1 MIIYIKLAGLIW
13 PSGENGMQIAQFF
26 VKGIAHS
33 SYILAGKQNCAVI
46 DPQRDVDIYLEWA
59 KFKGLKITHI
69 LETHLHADFISGHM
83 DLAEVTGAK
92 IYASRAANCEFEHV
106 GLAEGDTF
114 KIEDMAIRVLETPG
128 HTPEHICYIVSDTSR
143 GSEPVSVFCGD
154 TLFVG
159 DVGRPDLFSNRA
171 EELASKLYDSLHEK
185 LLSLPDSCEVYPA
198 HGEGSLCG
206 RALGAKSSS
215 TIGYERK
222 YNYALQIPD
231 RTKFIETLTTDM
243 PPAPD
248 HFSRCT
254 EINRKGPTK
263 LKGLPPVREIP
274 PMEFFK
280 LVQGADTV
288 TLDTRCY
295 EGFGGEHIPG
305 SWCIDLRSNFATY
318 AGWLLPPDKQIL
330 LVSESEKQ
338 ALESVVWL
346 HRVGLD
352 NIAGF
357 LDGGMFSWVTAGLRA
372 AHVPQISIPELH
384 EWAISGNP
392 LVIVDVRANSE
403 YETFHIENSINIPV
417 QDLRK
422 RYHELDPEAEKV
434 VICSTGHRSS
444 MGGSILKQHGLS
456 RVNNAAGG
464 MTGYNAAG
472 FGPEC
477 PICALSWAGKAGKEG
492 KMPFSKNGNQ

>member
-1 MIIYIKLAGLIW
+1 
-13 PSGENGMQIAQFF
+13 MQVVQFF
-26 VKGIAHS
+26 VKGIAHI
-33 SYILAGKQNCAVI
+33 SYILAGKQNCAII
-46 DPQRDVDIYLEWA
+46 DPRRDTDIYLEEA
-59 KFKGLKITHI
+59 KSRGLKITHI
-69 LETHLHADFISGHM
+69 LVTHIHADFVSGHL

-92 IYASRAANCEFEHV
+92 IYAPRAANCEFEHV
-106 GLAEGDTF
+106 ELAEGDTF
-114 KIEDMAIRVLETPG
+114 EIEDMVIRILETPG
-128 HTPEHICYIVSDTSR
+128 HTPEHICYVVSDTSR
-143 GSEPVSVFCGD
+143 GPDPVAVFCGD

-159 DVGRPDLFSNRA
+159 DVGRPDLFPNRA

-185 LLSLPDSCEVYPA
+185 LLALPDSCEVYPA

-206 RALGAKSSS
+206 RALGAKRSS
-215 TIGYERK
+215 TVGYERK

-231 RTKFIETLTTDM
+231 RTKFIESLMIDM

-254 EINRKGPTK
+254 EINRKGPKK
-263 LKGLPPVREIP
+263 LNELPPVREIP
-274 PMEFFK
+274 PKEFLNFAESAER
-280 LVQGADTV
+280 ADTV
-288 TLDTRCY
+288 ILDVRCY
-295 EGFGGEHIPG
+295 EGFGGEHVPG
-305 SWCIDLRSNFATY
+305 SWCVDLRSNFATY
-318 AGWLLPPDKQIL
+318 AGWLLPPDKPIL
-330 LVSESEKQ
+330 LVSESENH

-357 LDGGMFSWVTAGLRA
+357 LNGGMFAWVTAGLRA

-384 EWAISGNP
+384 EWTLNGNP
-392 LVIVDVRANSE
+392 VLIVDVRALSE
-403 YETFHIENSINIPV
+403 YEIFHIENSINIPV
-417 QDLRK
+417 QDLRE
-422 RYHELDPEAEKV
+422 RYTELDPKIEKV
-434 VICSTGHRSS
+434 IICSTGHRSS
-444 MGGSILKQHGLS
+444 MGCSILKQHGFS

-492 KMPFSKNGNQ
+492 KLEFPGNPYHKNDGSGYVS

>member
-1 MIIYIKLAGLIW
+1 
-13 PSGENGMQIAQFF
+13 MQITQFF
-26 VKGIAHS
+26 IKGIAHS

-46 DPQRDVDIYLEWA
+46 DPRRDIDVYLKEA
-59 KFKGLKITHI
+59 KSRGLKITHI
-69 LETHLHADFISGHM
+69 LETHLHADFVSGHM
-83 DLAEVTGAK
+83 ELAEVTGAK
-92 IYASRAANCEFEHV
+92 IYAPKAADCEFEHIR
-106 GLAEGDTF
+106 LAEGDTF
-114 KIEDMAIRVLETPG
+114 EIEDMVIRVLETAG
-128 HTPEHICYIVSDTSR
+128 HTPEHISYVVSDTSR
-143 GSEPVSVFCGD
+143 GSDPVCVFCGD

-159 DVGRPDLFSNRA
+159 DVGRPDLFPNRA
-171 EELASKLYDSLHEK
+171 EELASKLYDSLHKK

-206 RALGAKSSS
+206 RTIGARRSS

-231 RTKFIETLTTDM
+231 RYEFIKSLTTDM

-248 HFSRCT
+248 HFGRCS
-254 EINRKGPTK
+254 EINRKGPKK
-263 LKGLPPVREIP
+263 LKELPPLKQISP
-274 PMEFFK
+274 NDFFK
-280 LVQGADTV
+280 FAKREDTSI
-288 TLDTRCY
+288 LDIRCY
-295 EGFGGEHIPG
+295 EGFGGEHVPDA
-305 SWCIDLRSNFATY
+305 WCIDLRSNFATY
-318 AGWLLPPDKQIL
+318 AGWLLPEDKSIL

-338 ALESVVWL
+338 ALESAIWL

-357 LDGGMFSWVTAGLRA
+357 LDGGMFAWVTSGLRA
-372 AHVPQISIPELH
+372 AHVPQLSIPELH
-384 EWAISGNP
+384 ERISGGSP
-392 LVIVDVRANSE
+392 LVIIDVRASSE
-403 YETFHIENSINIPV
+403 YEVFHIENSINIPV

-422 RYHELDPEAEKV
+422 RYSELDPEAEKV

-444 MGGSILKQHGLS
+444 MGCSILKLHGHS

-492 KMPFSKNGNQ
+492 KISLVENPSQEK